1 MRIAALDLGSTSF
14 HLLVVD
20 ADESFGIRRVV
31 RRRETLHLGAIVAE
45 HGHLTPDAEAA
56 AVKATKRLRRAAD
69 RTGPQIVVAAATHAL
84 REAANGDDLL
94 ARLAE
99 EARCPIRLLD
109 GSTEARLVYEGVR
122 AAMKLDTTPIVV
134 CDLGGGSLELATGSG
149 ADVDWDASFPLGAS
163 LLSARLVSNDPL
175 TGEEHEAIARTAR
188 GYLASAAERLD
199 GTPPVPCLATGGT
212 ARALAR
218 LELSRRGL
226 APPPDGL
233 LPQGVMIP
241 AGRLYALTS
250 SLATLTRERRLA
262 LPGMAPRRVDTL
274 PAGAIVLSTL
284 CEVLDLGGLIVTEW
298 GLREGLVLE
307 ALHAT
312 AAAR

>member
-20 ADESFGIRRVV
+20 ADESFGIQRVL
-31 RRRETLHLGAIVAE
+31 RRRETLHLGAIVAAT
-45 HGHLTPDAEAA
+45 GGLTPEAETAA
-56 AVKATKRLRRAAD
+56 IRAVKRLRRAAD

-94 ARLAE
+94 SRLEAE
-99 EARCPIRLLD
+99 TRCPIRLLD

-122 AAMKLDTTPIVV
+122 ASLNVGDAPMLV
-134 CDLGGGSLELATGSG
+134 CDLGGGSLELALGSG
-149 ADVDWDASFPLGAS
+149 DNVTWDASYPLGAS
-163 LLSARLVSNDPL
+163 LLTACHVSNDPM
-175 TGEEHEAIARTAR
+175 TASEREAIANTAHDYMR
-188 GYLASAAERLD
+188 SAVERLD
-199 GTPPVPCLATGGT
+199 GTPPIPCFATGGT

-218 LELSRRGL
+218 IEMARWGVG
-226 APPPDGL
+226 PPPEGL

-241 AGRLYALTS
+241 AGRLYALAA
-250 SLATLTRERRLA
+250 SLASLSRRRRLS

-274 PAGAIVLSTL
+274 PTGTIVLATL
-284 CEVLDLGGLIVTEW
+284 CESLDLGGLVVTEW

-307 ALHAT
+307 ALQAT